1 MVRSLQLW
9 SALLAVLTT
18 TTIRERWNRQAMP
31 AAGGMADA
39 AAPDRFSRTRTVWP
53 LEAGIGAAPASMAK
67 AASLGQRPG
76 CSDSCFRSRMIS
88 STVVALVAVG
98 EVSDAVIGA
107 RTPPPLQPDSA
118 PPAG

>member
-18 TTIRERWNRQAMP
+18 TTIRERWNRLAMP

-98 EVSDAVIGA
+98 EVFGRRDRGSNAA
-107 RTPPPLQPDSA
+107 SPQPASA